1 MATVS
6 QSMTAQEREQLLLDR
21 IIIVL
26 RAKPKDDVV
35 TTLLLLFEAITLV
48 AHTCPSD
55 LDRIASVDFR
65 IAAAQRKTEFIKKV
79 QEVTTG
85 K

>member
-1 MATVS
+1 MPMNRT
-6 QSMTAQEREQLLLDR
+6 QPMTAQEREQLLIDR
-21 IIIVL
+21 FILVLKAKQKDEIVS
-26 RAKPKDDVV
+26 A
-35 TTLLLLFEAITLV
+35 LLFLFEAITQV

-65 IAAAQRKTEFIKKV
+65 VAAAQRKAQFIE
-79 QEVTTG
+79 QVTTG